1 MHEITYDLADRPIA
15 SDRRRPKLCSANSG
29 GAMAPS
35 SSESSPPAS
44 LAQRF
49 DLRLVGS
56 ITVRYPRPVLAALEC
71 RAVRQLP
78 RQATACA
85 PSPRG
90 CLPPEKGMTIT
101 C

>member
-1 MHEITYDLADRPIA
+1 MHEITYDLADRPNSVRRA
-15 SDRRRPKLCSANSG
+15 SAKAAFGQQRKRYGPVVKRKFAAGESRPTV
-29 GAMAPS
+29 
-35 SSESSPPAS
+35 
-44 LAQRF
+44 
-49 DLRLVGS
+49 RLEVGWLHH
-56 ITVRYPRPVLAALEC
+56 VRYPRPVLAALEC